1 MRSCL
6 VVLPGPA
13 GAKSDGK
20 NWHRKQEFP
29 ASTPG
34 FPDHGR
40 TKAANQWR
48 IEKPQALR
56 RVCFQLMGEATTAF
70 QKPLRIIW
78 SRRRQSTAV
87 NGACQARTTTCCIL
101 DEIGGIKDHNS
112 RICLWRM
119 AERCVIRGFALC
131 RGDQGAA
138 LHASPRPDLGTK
150 ECATNERTRPLRGPQ
165 GVEMVQFRW
174 SGVGVVDKPSPAD
187 PPPPNCNADCAS
199 WSIV

>member
-70 QKPLRIIW
+70 QKPRRTIW

-131 RGDQGAA
+131 RAI
-138 LHASPRPDLGTK
+138 
-150 ECATNERTRPLRGPQ
+150 RGPRGTHRPGQ
-165 GVEMVQFRW
+165 IWEPKNVPQTSVRAPSAAHKAWKWCSFGGAVWELWTSRPPQIRRHRIATLIVQ
-174 SGVGVVDKPSPAD
+174 VGQ
-187 PPPPNCNADCAS
+187 
-199 WSIV
+199 